1 MKSITKD
8 LLMFYPNTKFA
19 TALVAFSSN
28 SSFVF
33 SLPQQVQYL
42 TLLVGWSVGRLVR
55 IQIVKMPMRVDSVDA
70 QRNRSSIEADLE
82 FPLPLNEFPLPPNQ
96 FPLSPN

>member
-42 TLLVGWSVGRLVR
+42 TLLVGWSVGWLVGWLVR
-55 IQIVKMPMRVDSVDA
+55 IQIEEKPMRD
-70 QRNRSSIEADLE
+70 
-82 FPLPLNEFPLPPNQ
+82 PH
-96 FPLSPN
+96 